1 MMKKAYKLT
10 FQNGKNR
17 LVEDDAPLEHLRAV
31 CLNRYLSDGSGELSL
46 CKAVE
51 EVLDQ
56 QMALRVLDEM
66 DALRRKQWYHLPPPC
81 DYYLRAME
89 AIVARAAGYASR
101 TDWTDCLKSDAES
114 QYCRDLEGPEKQF
127 VF

>member
-66 DALRRKQWYHLPPPC
+66 DALRRKQWYHCLLYTSPASPGVKNREAASGGLP
-81 DYYLRAME
+81 
-89 AIVARAAGYASR
+89 
-101 TDWTDCLKSDAES
+101 DCLLIQIPPKTS
-114 QYCRDLEGPEKQF
+114 RKGP
-127 VF
+127 

>member
-66 DALRRKQWYHLPPPC
+66 DALRRKQWYHLPPP
-81 DYYLRAME
+81 LRLLPACYGGHRRQGRRLCE
-89 AIVARAAGYASR
+89 PHGLDR
-101 TDWTDCLKSDAES
+101 LS
-114 QYCRDLEGPEKQF
+114 QKRRREPVLPGSGGPGKTICF
-127 VF
+127 

>member
-17 LVEDDAPLEHLRAV
+17 LVEDDAPLEHLCAV

-114 QYCRDLEGPEKQF
+114 QYCRDLEDPEKQF

>member
-17 LVEDDAPLEHLRAV
+17 LVEDDAPLEYLRAV
-31 CLNRYLSDGSGELSL
+31 CLNRYLSDGIGELSL

-114 QYCRDLEGPEKQF
+114 QYCRDLEDPEKQF

>member
-89 AIVARAAGYASR
+89 AIVARAAGYSAWASGTR
-101 TDWTDCLKSDAES
+101 TSITRMCWTIFWLRQSS
-114 QYCRDLEGPEKQF
+114 PGPLRR
-127 VF
+127 